1 MLRVFEQTLRL
12 SYSKAAR
19 VMLFLQRRS
28 TVLESSK
35 KSDDEM
41 GNIDIMLANLE
52 QEDVNTFNDI
62 EKLLH
67 EGLFERRKTKQGTQ
81 VSITSPD
88 PLSSM

>member
-1 MLRVFEQTLRL
+1 MTKIEGHLDTNKLIRMLRVFEQTLRL

-28 TVLESSK
+28 TVLESK
-35 KSDDEM
+35 KSDDEI

-67 EGLFERRKTKQGTQ
+67 KGLF
-81 VSITSPD
+81 
-88 PLSSM
+88 